1 MTTKDQKH
9 LDAKLKHEIER
20 VMPTYTIQGREKKR
34 STSNGVL
41 IVLKNRENMFS
52 LITESNI
59 IHHMK

>member
-1 MTTKDQKH
+1 MTTKDEKH

-41 IVLKNRENMFS
+41 IV
-52 LITESNI
+52 
-59 IHHMK
+59 